1 MANFEQTVILVFP
14 LLTLNNWMLAGCF
27 HQSTTYLKS
36 TSTAF
41 VWHIMEQK
49 YGAFNVNFELS
60 PYHNPSVIRQKGE
73 SQNRDKKKSEYA
85 KFSEKQT
92 FLTLLIRTRTTCS
105 FFGKFGVLCFVISV
119 LRFVLLPYYQRI
131 NLIHRASTIQTHTV

>member
-1 MANFEQTVILVFP
+1 
-14 LLTLNNWMLAGCF
+14 
-27 HQSTTYLKS
+27 
-36 TSTAF
+36 
-41 VWHIMEQK
+41 MEQK

-92 FLTLLIRTRTTCS
+92 FLTPLIRTRTKCS